1 MNLLDVIVLVLLGA
15 SLFVGFRRG
24 AALQVVVYAG
34 LLLGLLV
41 GALAAP
47 SVASLAASPF
57 AQATIALITLL
68 VLAAAGDA
76 MGWAIGARVWA
87 AARRSGLGIAD
98 SWAGSIVAAVAT
110 LLAVWFL
117 AFNLV
122 AGPFPAL
129 SRQIRG
135 SAVVRAID
143 AVLPRP
149 PSLLAQVRG
158 ILDRFGFPEVFADLP
173 PAPAGPVQG
182 PSQGQVGRAIQSAD
196 QSTVKVI
203 GRACDRIQ
211 EGSGFLASPRYIVT
225 NAHVVA
231 GVEEPEVQAQVGGGT
246 FTATPVLFDPNL
258 DLAVLFIQ
266 SSPEG
271 GPLALLSQNLS
282 RGAAGA
288 VLGYPGGGDLT
299 GGPAA
304 VRRVLDAVGRDI
316 YGQRTVEREVYEL
329 QASVRPGN
337 SGGPFVTVD
346 GDVAGVVFAAS
357 TTDPGVGYAL
367 TSTEAMPRVRQ
378 GLGRTQPT
386 DTGPCIR

>member
-24 AALQVVVYAG
+24 AALQVIVYTG

-158 ILDRFGFPEVFADLP
+158 LLDRFGFPEVFADLP

-182 PSQGQVGRAIQSAD
+182 PSQGQVGRAIQNAD

-231 GVEEPEVQAQVGGGT
+231 GVEEPEVQTQVGGGT

-367 TSTEAMPRVRQ
+367 TSTQAMPRVRQ